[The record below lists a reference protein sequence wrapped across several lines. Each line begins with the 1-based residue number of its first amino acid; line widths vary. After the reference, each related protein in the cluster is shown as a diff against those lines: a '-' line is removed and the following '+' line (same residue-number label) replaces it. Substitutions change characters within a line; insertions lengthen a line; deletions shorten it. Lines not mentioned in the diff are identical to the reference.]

1 MQAQKLGARLK
12 QGEIAGY
19 TDTENPFGDNNLT
32 ERFVWRKKIEKSLLD
47 GVDAKDL
54 GLKAEKAKHEQRLLE
69 IEKVKQQREQREK
82 SYSKFDTWM
91 CQPHTT

>member
-1 MQAQKLGARLK
+1 M
-12 QGEIAGY
+12 
-19 TDTENPFGDNNLT
+19 
-32 ERFVWRKKIEKSLLD
+32 WRKKIEKSLLD

-82 SYSKFDTWM
+82 EKMEKEAAKEDHQCTH
-91 CQPHTT
+91 Q